1 MLVETVPYPAA
12 FLFGLLSF
20 FSPCILPVL
29 PAYFSFISGYS
40 LEELSDG
47 RNATVRRR
55 VMLSTAAF
63 VLGFSTVFIA
73 LGMSAS
79 LIGNLAHNY
88 RDIIRITG
96 GILII
101 LFGIHMSGIYS
112 FSLLNYEGRLHLQ
125 KKPLHALG
133 TFLIGMAFAAGW
145 SPCMGPQLGS
155 ILIIAGSRETIWQ
168 GTMLLGIYSAGL
180 AIPFLILSFFIHYL
194 IQFLQRVKKAV
205 RYVNITAGIL
215 LIVMGLLLLTNKLT
229 LLMFTG

>member
-47 RNATVRRR
+47 RDATVRRR
-55 VMLSTAAF
+55 VMFSTAAF
-63 VLGFSTVFIA
+63 VLGFSAVFIA

-88 RDIIRITG
+88 RDIIRVTG

-112 FSLLNYEGRLHLQ
+112 IPLLNYEGRLHLQ

-168 GTMLLGIYSAGL
+168 GTALLGIYSAGL

-194 IQFLQRVKKAV
+194 VQFLQRVKKTV

>member
-20 FSPCILPVL
+20 FSPCILPLL

-40 LEELSDG
+40 IEELADG
-47 RNATVRRR
+47 GDAALRRK
-55 VMLSTAAF
+55 VIFSTTGF
-63 VLGFSTVFIA
+63 VLGFSTIFVA

-79 LIGNLAHNY
+79 LIGGLAHNH
-88 RDIIRITG
+88 RDFIRIAG

-112 FSLLNYEGRLHLQ
+112 FPLLNYEGRLHLQ
-125 KKPLHALG
+125 KKPLHILG
-133 TFLIGMAFAAGW
+133 AFLIGMAFAAGW

-155 ILIIAGSRETIWQ
+155 ILIIAGNQETVWQ
-168 GTMLLGIYSAGL
+168 GTLLLVIYSAGL
-180 AIPFLILSFFIHYL
+180 AIPFLVLSFFINYL
-194 IQFLQRVKKAV
+194 VQFLQRVKKAV
-205 RYVNITAGIL
+205 RVVNVTAGIL
-215 LIVMGLLLLTNKLT
+215 LIVMGVLLLSNKLT